1 MKFSR
6 ILIAPPFFLSSLISF
21 QINCNHKKTKKKKLH
36 KHEKAQR
43 LTIKHKKNSQEQNK
57 YEEKKLIICF
67 FTINYYYSLLFIWF
81 EKSQK
86 KENYYKFKY
95 DKWPNIQQIFMD
107 FYKYSRNYKHN

>member
-21 QINCNHKKTKKKKLH
+21 QINCNHKKPKKKLH

-57 YEEKKLIICF
+57 YEEKKTNNLLF
-67 FTINYYYSLLFIWF
+67 YNQLLLFI
-81 EKSQK
+81 
-86 KENYYKFKY
+86 
-95 DKWPNIQQIFMD
+95 II
-107 FYKYSRNYKHN
+107 HLI